1 MAQARHAHDRPQSS
15 VSRRL
20 GWTLA
25 LVLLYAAAEVVGGI
39 YAGSLALVAD
49 AGHML
54 SDAAAL
60 GLSLFAIA
68 FARRPPTARQ
78 TYGFHRAEILA
89 ALVNGATLVAIAIF
103 IGVEAVER
111 LRAPTPVA
119 GPLMLGVAVGGLVV
133 NIVGLVVLHG
143 DRDHSLNLRGAWL
156 HVLTDALGSVQAI
169 GAAALIWAFGWNWVD
184 PVASIAIALL
194 VVHSSWTLLRHAVA
208 VLMESAPGDLD
219 VDAVR
224 SALLGVEG
232 VTGVHDLHVWSITTG
247 FVALSAH
254 LVVREAT
261 DGPDVLTRA
270 TAMVGERFAITHVTL
285 QIDVGGPCGH
295 IGHAVRR

>member
-1 MAQARHAHDRPQSS
+1 MAQARHDHDRPQSS
-15 VSRRL
+15 VSTRL

-103 IGVEAVER
+103 IGIEAVER
-111 LRAPTPVA
+111 LREPTPVA
-119 GPLMLGVAVGGLVV
+119 GPLMLAVAVGGLVV
-133 NIVGLVVLHG
+133 NIIGLVVLHG
-143 DRDHSLNLRGAWL
+143 DRNHSLNLRGAWL

-232 VTGVHDLHVWSITTG
+232 VTGLHDLHVWSITTG

-261 DGPDVLTRA
+261 DGPDVLARA
-270 TAMVGERFAITHVTL
+270 TATLGERFAITHVTL
-285 QIDVGGPCGH
+285 QIDVGAPCGP
-295 IGHAVRR
+295 IGHAARR